1 MCNYIIYVYI
11 FIFILIEQGQTALIS
26 ASFKGH
32 TETVKLL
39 LEKGA
44 DVDIKNKDVGYYI

>member
-1 MCNYIIYVYI
+1 MCNYIIYIYI
-11 FIFILIEQGQTALIS
+11 YVFILIEQGNTALQL

-39 LEKGA
+39 IEKGA
-44 DVDIKNKDVGYYI
+44 DVDIKDNYVGYYI